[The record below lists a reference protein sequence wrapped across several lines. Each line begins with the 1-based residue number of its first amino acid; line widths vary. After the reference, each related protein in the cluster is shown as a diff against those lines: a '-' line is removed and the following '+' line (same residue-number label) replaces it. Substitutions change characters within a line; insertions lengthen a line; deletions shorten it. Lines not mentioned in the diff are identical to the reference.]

1 VILPLTKAILPHQ
14 RFQPSPETV
23 IKRYQAGRQVLAR
36 PSVRLLTWNIAK
48 NTHLHRW
55 QQDFFRLLHQ
65 HQPDLIFLQEVRLC
79 AQTYRISALT
89 EITWHF
95 APNFLDTY
103 HNTYSGVL
111 TATNLRCLTSRAL
124 LSQHAEPIASTPKV
138 ALLNQFVLA
147 EHSDTLLTVNAH
159 LINFV
164 ELAQFRAQLDRLAAQ
179 MAQHSGPIIFAG
191 DFNTWNR
198 SRWSELLQ
206 MTERLGLIATRFPQ
220 PHEQHIKRFLWSPP
234 LDYIFYRGFQ
244 AQPLQAQVFGQM
256 TSSDHKPLLV
266 ELAC

>member
-1 VILPLTKAILPHQ
+1 VIFPLTPAILPHQ
-14 RFQPSPETV
+14 RFQRSPETV
-23 IKRYQAGRQVLAR
+23 IKRYQAGRQALAS

-48 NTHLHRW
+48 NTHLHNW
-55 QQDFFRLLHQ
+55 QQDFFRLLH
-65 HQPDLIFLQEVRLC
+65 HYQPDLIFLQEVRLC

-103 HNTYSGVL
+103 HNAYSGVL
-111 TATNLRCLTSRAL
+111 TATNLRCLSSRSL
-124 LSQHAEPIASTPKV
+124 LSQHFEPIVNTPKV
-138 ALLNQFVLA
+138 ALFNQFALVNRS
-147 EHSDTLLTVNAH
+147 ETLLTVNAH

-164 ELAQFRAQLDRLAAQ
+164 ELAQFRAQLARLEVQ

-206 MTERLGLIATRFPQ
+206 MTQRLGLIATRFPQ
-220 PHEQHIKRFLWSPP
+220 LQVQHIKRFLWSPP

-244 AQPLQAQVFGQM
+244 AQPLHAQVFSQM